1 MNLNDLLPF
10 IQSRRTCYQF
20 LEKTESPVHLT
31 SIKAC
36 LKAAIYAP
44 NHKLTQPWRFWLA
57 GEDTQRQLAH
67 IYADNRALKNS
78 QTLTKTLLDKKE
90 MAYDR
95 FYQKA
100 FDKFMDIPAV
110 VLVGQNLSDNEVV
123 CKEDYAACSCAIQNF
138 QLMAWSLKIGVQWS
152 TGPIILDTRSYDV
165 LGIKKSNI
173 ELIGALYLGHIDDDC
188 LPNKTLKRKLVDEV
202 TCYLS

>member
-20 LEKTESPVHLT
+20 LEKIESPVHLT

-78 QTLTKTLLDKKE
+78 QTLTKTLLDKQR
-90 MAYDR
+90 DG
-95 FYQKA
+95 
-100 FDKFMDIPAV
+100 
-110 VLVGQNLSDNEVV
+110 L
-123 CKEDYAACSCAIQNF
+123 
-138 QLMAWSLKIGVQWS
+138 
-152 TGPIILDTRSYDV
+152 
-165 LGIKKSNI
+165 
-173 ELIGALYLGHIDDDC
+173 
-188 LPNKTLKRKLVDEV
+188 
-202 TCYLS
+202 